1 MQATKGRDSRPEV
14 ALRKILHARGLRFR
28 VHALVLPSLRR
39 RADVVFPGA
48 RIAVYVDG
56 CYWHGCP
63 EHVVWPRTNLEW
75 WKKKITSTRR
85 RDRDTDR
92 RLIEA
97 GWHVIRVW
105 EHEDPA
111 LVADVVETE
120 VRRRAP
126 SQKRTRTGSYAR
138 ASS

>member
-1 MQATKGRDSRPEV
+1 
-14 ALRKILHARGLRFR
+14 

-39 RADVVFPGA
+39 RADVVFPRA
-48 RIAVYVDG
+48 RVAVYVDG

-63 EHVVWPRTNLEW
+63 EHVVWPRTNVEW
-75 WKKKITSTRR
+75 WKKKIASTRR

-111 LVADVVETE
+111 LVADVVEAE
-120 VRRRAP
+120 VRSRAT
-126 SQKRTRTGSYAR
+126 SQERTRGGSSAR
-138 ASS
+138 AGS